1 MTPAAAANDEKLAA
15 LAAAGD
21 AAAFEMLV
29 SRHQARV
36 YRLAWRLTQSE
47 ADAQDVLQET
57 FLAAYRGLQSFRGAS
72 RFSTWL
78 YRVAMNAALMHRRQQ
93 SRRRTEP
100 LDAYLPRFD
109 ENGQHAAEPADL
121 RIASRADEI
130 LDQQQLAQRAREGLE
145 RLPDMYRDAFV
156 LRDLQELSTDE
167 VAELLGIDRAAVR
180 QRVHRARLMLRGFL
194 SHLAGVTP

>member
-1 MTPAAAANDEKLAA
+1 
-15 LAAAGD
+15 
-21 AAAFEMLV
+21 
-29 SRHQARV
+29 
-36 YRLAWRLTQSE
+36 
-47 ADAQDVLQET
+47 
-57 FLAAYRGLQSFRGAS
+57 
-72 RFSTWL
+72 
-78 YRVAMNAALMHRRQQ
+78 MNAALMHRRRQR
-93 SRRRTEP
+93 RRRTEP

-130 LDQQQLAQRAREGLE
+130 LDQKQLAERAREGLE

>member
-130 LDQQQLAQRAREGLE
+130 LDQKQLAQRAREGLE